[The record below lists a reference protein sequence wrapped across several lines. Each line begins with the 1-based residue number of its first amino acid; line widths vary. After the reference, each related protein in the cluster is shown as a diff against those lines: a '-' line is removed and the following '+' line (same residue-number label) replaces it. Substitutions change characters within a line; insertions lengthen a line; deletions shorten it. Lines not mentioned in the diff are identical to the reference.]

1 MKAVE
6 VKGLYKFYA
15 GREAVSGVD
24 FEVDSGT
31 SFALIGP
38 NGAGKTTTLR
48 IVSGLIKPTAGE
60 VKVLG
65 GNPSSWSVRSK
76 VSILPEDA
84 GVYEKLTVYE
94 SVYYFG
100 LLRGMSKQEA
110 RQSADRVI
118 SALELE
124 ERRDIQGAKLS
135 KGLKRRTLLAMCL
148 VSSPDLLILDEPTE
162 GLDVR
167 SARSVRQL
175 LKGLVAQGTTVI
187 MSSHNMAEI
196 QDVADRMAIIDRG
209 RIALSGSPRELLEA
223 TSLGTL
229 EEVFIS
235 YTSGGGE

>member
-1 MKAVE
+1 LKAVV
-6 VKGLYKFYA
+6 VKGLTKFYA
-15 GREAVSGVD
+15 GHQALSGID
-24 FEVDSGT
+24 FEVDVGT

-38 NGAGKTTTLR
+38 NGAGKTTTIR
-48 IVSGLIKPTAGE
+48 IVSGLIRPTTGE

-65 GNPSSWSVRSK
+65 GDPSDWSVRSR

-84 GVYEKLTVYE
+84 GVYEKLTVFE

-100 LLRGMSKQEA
+100 LLRGMSKEEA
-110 RQSADRVI
+110 IRGTERVI
-118 SALELE
+118 SALELT
-124 ERRDIQGAKLS
+124 ERRNTQGAKLS

-175 LKGLVAQGTTVI
+175 LKGLVARGTTVI

-196 QDVADRMAIIDRG
+196 QDVADKMAIIDRG
-209 RIALSGSPRELLEA
+209 RIVLSGGPRELLEA
-223 TSLGTL
+223 TRLDSL
-229 EEVFIS
+229 EDVFIT
-235 YTSGGGE
+235 YTTGGGE